1 MLSYQDLDLEAQR
14 DHSQTTNDCNQ
25 SISYQQIEKMKA
37 LLKSHRAAIDFDN
50 KFIMKV
56 VMDFSSNT
64 SVPKRALIDGAT
76 KSKKKKNN

>member
-1 MLSYQDLDLEAQR
+1 
-14 DHSQTTNDCNQ
+14 
-25 SISYQQIEKMKA
+25 MKA

-50 KFIMKV
+50 KFIMKA
-56 VMDFSSNT
+56 VMDFSFNT